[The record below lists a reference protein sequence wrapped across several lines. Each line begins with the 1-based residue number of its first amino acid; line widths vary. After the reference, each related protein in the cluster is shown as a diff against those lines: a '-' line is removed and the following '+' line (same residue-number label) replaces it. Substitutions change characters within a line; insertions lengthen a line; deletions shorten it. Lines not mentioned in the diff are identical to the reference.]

1 MAESIKLPDPLF
13 KLTIRFSNG
22 ETVCHFVDRMI
33 DTNSI
38 KPEARYVLISS
49 ISCQDPG
56 ECTDVTVVT
65 LRDVSFLKTERVTL
79 AQLSTERRMAGM
91 RGTTS
96 NADDNMPKTLS
107 QIRFV

>member
-22 ETVCHFVDRMI
+22 ETVCHFVDKMI
-33 DTNSI
+33 DTNSVN
-38 KPEARYVLISS
+38 PEARYALISS
-49 ISCQDPG
+49 ISCQNPS
-56 ECTDVTVVT
+56 ECTDVSVVT

-91 RGTTS
+91 RGATPS
-96 NADDNMPKTLS
+96 ADDSIPKTLS